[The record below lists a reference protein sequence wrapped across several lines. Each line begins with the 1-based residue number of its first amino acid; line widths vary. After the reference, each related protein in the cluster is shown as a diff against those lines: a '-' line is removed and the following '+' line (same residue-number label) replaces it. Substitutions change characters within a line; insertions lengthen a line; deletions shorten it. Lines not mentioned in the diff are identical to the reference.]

1 MREFHGGS
9 YDVAVIGAGHAGIE
23 AALAAARMGMETICL
38 TVSLDAVGNMPCNP
52 AIGGTGKGHL
62 VRELDALG
70 GEMARAAD
78 KACIQY
84 RMLNRGKGPAVW
96 SLRAQADRRKYQQ
109 IMKHTLE
116 LQPHLT
122 LRQAE
127 VTEIRCQDGHVTAVV
142 LRTGAVLEVRAVILC
157 TGTYLT
163 GQTIVGEC
171 IESSGPDGLHPA
183 NALADSL
190 RALGLPLRRFKTGT
204 PPRIRRGSV
213 DFSKMEIQ
221 EGDASPLPFSF
232 ETERAPENRAVCYLT
247 YTNGETHR
255 IIRENLDRSPIY
267 SGVIEGIGPRYCPSI
282 ETKVVRFADK
292 PRHQLFIEP
301 MGLDTEELYVQG
313 FSSSMPEEVQIQM
326 LHTVPGLEH
335 AVMMR
340 PAYAI
345 EYDCIDPLALR
356 PTLEVRQIE
365 GLYGA
370 GQFNGSSGYEEA
382 AVQGFVAGV
391 NAALKLLGR
400 EPLVLRRSES
410 YIGTLIDD
418 LVTKGTEEPYR
429 MMTSRSEYRL
439 LLRQDNA
446 DARLCPI
453 GHALGLV
460 SDERMERV
468 RAKYDAVAW
477 EIRRL
482 EHTGVPGGDGLNAL
496 LAERGTAPVDSGSRL
511 IDLLRRPQL
520 SYDDLAPFDPERPDL
535 PQDVREQVAITVKYE
550 GYIQRQQRQ
559 VAEFEKL
566 ERRLLPPDMD
576 YSHIQGLRLEA
587 REKLDAL
594 RPLNVGQA
602 GRISGVSPA
611 DVAALMIWL
620 QAHDKED
627 RDNG

>member
-127 VTEIRCQDGHVTAVV
+127 VTEIRCQDGRVTAVV

-204 PPRIRRGSV
+204 PPRIHRGSV

-535 PQDVREQVAITVKYE
+535 PQDVQEQVAITVKYE

>member
-1 MREFHGGS
+1 MREFHGGD

-23 AALAAARMGMETICL
+23 AALAAARMGMKTVCL

-78 KACIQY
+78 RACIQY

-109 IMKHTLE
+109 VMKHTLE
-116 LQPHLT
+116 LQPGLT

-127 VTEIRCQDGHVTAVV
+127 VTEIRCDGNGHAAAVV
-142 LRTGAVLEVRAVILC
+142 LRTGAVLGARAVILC

-183 NALADSL
+183 NALTDSL

-204 PPRIRRGSV
+204 PPRIHRGSV
-213 DFSKMEIQ
+213 DFSKMELQ
-221 EGDASPLPFSF
+221 EGDPDPLPFSF
-232 ETERAPENRAVCYLT
+232 ETKDVPEDRAVCYLT
-247 YTNGETHR
+247 YTNEETHR

-313 FSSSMPEEVQIQM
+313 FSSSMPEEVQLEM

-345 EYDCIDPLALR
+345 EYDCIDRLPTDVTECENLLNDMRICPRCAGKLRYEYRRYHHIGRAVCESCGFHSPDCDYLATKVDTAAHTMCIREAGQEYPYTLITDSLHNIYNTVTVIAALR
-356 PTLEVRQIE
+356 QLGYDHGTIARRMAEVKIPASRLSEEEIGGVKVIMQMSKDKNALACSRNFDYIRSKPGKKE
-365 GLYGA
+365 LLLMMNCLGVAKSWSENPSWMYDTDFEFLNSDDVTCLVCA
-370 GQFNGSSGYEEA
+370 GPRAYDYQ
-382 AVQGFVAGV
+382 
-391 NAALKLLGR
+391 L
-400 EPLVLRRSES
+400 
-410 YIGTLIDD
+410 
-418 LVTKGTEEPYR
+418 
-429 MMTSRSEYRL
+429 RL
-439 LLRQDNA
+439 LLAGIPRQ
-446 DARLCPI
+446 
-453 GHALGLV
+453 
-460 SDERMERV
+460 
-468 RAKYDAVAW
+468 K
-477 EIRRL
+477 IR
-482 EHTGVPGGDGLNAL
+482 
-496 LAERGTAPVDSGSRL
+496 LAED
-511 IDLLRRPQL
+511 
-520 SYDDLAPFDPERPDL
+520 
-535 PQDVREQVAITVKYE
+535 
-550 GYIQRQQRQ
+550 
-559 VAEFEKL
+559 EFAAL
-566 ERRLLPPDMD
+566 ELLPLTPGDD
-576 YSHIQGLRLEA
+576 VYLLYGVDGTPLAFRV
-587 REKLDAL
+587 REKL
-594 RPLNVGQA
+594 
-602 GRISGVSPA
+602 
-611 DVAALMIWL
+611 
-620 QAHDKED
+620 KEKLLAKE
-627 RDNG
+627 GAQ

>member
-127 VTEIRCQDGHVTAVV
+127 VTEIRCQDGRVTAVV

-204 PPRIRRGSV
+204 PPRIHRGSV

-247 YTNGETHR
+247 YTNEETHR

-267 SGVIEGIGPRYCPSI
+267 SGVIEGVGPRYCPSI

-301 MGLDTEELYVQG
+301 MGLDTEELYAQG

-356 PTLEVRQIE
+356 PTLEVRQIA

-460 SDERMERV
+460 SDERMAKV
-468 RAKYDAVAW
+468 RAKYDAVAR

-482 EHTGVPGGDGLNAL
+482 ERTGVPGGDGLNAL